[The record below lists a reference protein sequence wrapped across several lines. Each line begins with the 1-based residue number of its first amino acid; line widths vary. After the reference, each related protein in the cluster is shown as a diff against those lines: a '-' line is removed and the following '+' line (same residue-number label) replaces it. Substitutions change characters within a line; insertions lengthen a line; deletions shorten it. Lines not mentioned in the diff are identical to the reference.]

1 MHIHSL
7 EVTGFGPFKDT
18 QRIDFDAL
26 TADRLFMLEGATGAG
41 KSSIIDAI
49 VWVLYGQTAH
59 QAAKKLSDD
68 KENKD
73 FAARV
78 HSDFLEPGDETKVV
92 IEFSVNSSRYR
103 VQRTISFVPKKK
115 GSEDLKSATTSASPR
130 QSERDA

>member
-18 QRIDFDAL
+18 QKIDFDAL

-78 HSDFLEPGDETKVV
+78 HSDFLEPGDLLCT
-92 IEFSVNSSRYR
+92 
-103 VQRTISFVPKKK
+103 
-115 GSEDLKSATTSASPR
+115 
-130 QSERDA
+130 